1 MRKPMRKAKDRAVF
15 RQTAI
20 KVHAKNLPFRNVPR
34 GGIRL

>member
-1 MRKPMRKAKDRAVF
+1 MRLSRKKDRRAF

-20 KVHAKNLPFRNVPR
+20 KTKSANLPFRNVPR